1 MKRFILTAIIAA
13 VALGA
18 ASAGDTKGLFGS
30 VSVGPKAGVMFYSGA
45 IGIPAGIQLVAEI
58 DRSIGPLAPFISM
71 NILYAYTSASSHI
84 EEDIY
89 GTIGAG
95 LRAHPFSSVASGTI
109 PLSCF
114 LGIDVGGGYTHDVY
128 TTGRSAGVAGLLV
141 EPNAGIEYSFG
152 PVVLSLSSAYRC
164 IFTTVTTKQS
174 VVLAIGARYVFKG
187 ERK

>member
-1 MKRFILTAIIAA
+1 MKRFILSAIIAA
-13 VALGA
+13 VALSA
-18 ASAGDTKGLFGS
+18 VSAGDAKGLFGS
-30 VSVGPKAGVMFYSGA
+30 VSVGPKAGAMFYSGA

-58 DRSIGPLAPFISM
+58 DRSIGALTPFVSM
-71 NILYAYTSASSHI
+71 NVLYAYTNGDSHI

-95 LRAHPFSSVASGTI
+95 LRAHPFSNAASGTI

-128 TTGRSAGVAGLLV
+128 TTGRSAGVVGLLV
-141 EPNAGIEYSFG
+141 EPGAGIEYSFG

-174 VVLAIGARYVFKG
+174 VVLAIGARFIFRG
-187 ERK
+187 ESK